1 MARQNIGKRKK
12 MELLAKLDNFGPFQ
26 FFFTLSCGDKRWNEN
41 FSALLHEFDMNISYE
56 RDDLTSEINVFITID
71 GEQLT
76 LEEYINDTR
85 FRNDTRHK
93 RIRKNVLTV
102 TRNFDNRVKEFF
114 GILGWPKKIQ

>member
-1 MARQNIGKRKK
+1 
-12 MELLAKLDNFGPFQ
+12 MELLAKLDNFAPFQ

-56 RDDLTSEINVFITID
+56 GDDSTSEINVFVTID

-85 FRNDTRHK
+85 FCNDTRHEQ
-93 RIRKNVLTV
+93 IRKNLLTA
-102 TRNFDNRVKEFF
+102 TQNFDNRVKEFF
-114 GILGWPKKIQ
+114 KHIMMG